1 MRQNLLS
8 QLLTVG
14 GTDYPLSNKLV
25 LVLLRRRGHAFDLT
39 VHDRLGETGLVDL
52 IMSVVSIAYHVQ
64 HHVLTVLA
72 PVLDRKPAR
81 LNHGD
86 RVRRVHS

>member
-39 VHDRLGETGLVDL
+39 VHDRLGETGLIDL
-52 IMSVVSIAYHVQ
+52 IMSVVSIANHVQ
-64 HHVLTVLA
+64 HHILTVLA
-72 PVLDRKPAR
+72 PVLNGETASFD
-81 LNHGD
+81 HCDGI
-86 RVRRVHS
+86 